1 MSEPNITMVSAI
13 LATTTPSPDGSVY
26 PEEALKSLAAQYPEK
41 LEYRDGVLYSRDPI
55 VDDEHRARWDRTLWY
70 HDVGEL
76 ARKATRTA
84 FDTDVW
90 PKMMANQVE
99 PTDTGFKLY
108 LIHPQWGGYGVPATV
123 EFDRC
128 SGDLG
133 GGPGCFE
140 LACYHDGEFPTTSVE
155 QEYHCCS
162 AEQFI
167 LFGLEVLEAQMQHQ
181 QDAQGNPVKLERD
194 QLEGFV
200 ERIQKL
206 LGP

>member
-1 MSEPNITMVSAI
+1 MSESEITMVSAI

-26 PEEALKSLAAQYPEK
+26 PEAALKSLADAYPAK
-41 LEYRDGVLYSRDPI
+41 LEYRDGVLYSRDPV
-55 VDDEHRARWDRTLWY
+55 VDDEHRTRWYRTIGY
-70 HDVGEL
+70 HVDEL
-76 ARKATRTA
+76 ARKATRAT

-90 PKMMANQVE
+90 PKMLANQVE

-128 SGDLG
+128 SGDDK

-167 LFGLEVLEAQMQHQ
+167 RFGLDVLEAQMQHQ
-181 QDAQGNPVKLERD
+181 QDAQGNPIKLDSRE